1 MKILGMG
8 PQVGTESGPGEP
20 RCMESEGSGLPS
32 SRNKGLPVPKWNLS
46 AWLTSANS
54 SNPYP
59 DRQEILW
66 PMLGSL

>member
-1 MKILGMG
+1 MKTWGTG
-8 PQVGTESGPGEP
+8 PQVGTESGPGAL
-20 RCMESEGSGLPS
+20 RCRGWEGAGFPS
-32 SRNKGLPVPKWNLS
+32 SWDKRFPVPKWNP
-46 AWLTSANS
+46 ARLTLVNS